1 MIRSIIFDLS
11 EVLIAGLVGIEKV
24 LAHELSVPED
34 GILPS
39 FAGNMRDQ
47 LFLGEI
53 SEGEYLNY
61 VISNAGWKISI
72 GKLKKVTRENFHH
85 EVKGTHAILT
95 DLIPMVDL
103 VLLSDHAR
111 EWVSYIKS
119 IHSFL
124 NQFRQA
130 YFSYDLRSIKKDQQT
145 YNIVLD
151 QVAVSP
157 QNCLF
162 IDDNTNNVRVA
173 ESVGIASIL
182 FENAEQLSTELK
194 RILI

>member
-1 MIRSIIFDLS
+1 MVECVIFDLS

-24 LAHELSVPED
+24 LSQELRVPENR
-34 GILPS
+34 ILPS
-39 FAGNMRDQ
+39 FAGTMRDQ

-53 SEGEYLNY
+53 SEDEYLKY
-61 VISNAGWKISI
+61 VILNEGWKISI
-72 GKLKKVTRENFHH
+72 GNLKKVIRDNFHY

-111 EWVSYIKS
+111 EWVSYIES

-124 NQFRQA
+124 NQFQQTF
-130 YFSYDLRSIKKDQQT
+130 FSYDLRSMKKDQQT
-145 YNIVLD
+145 FNIVLD
-151 QVAVSP
+151 EVPASP

-162 IDDNTNNVRVA
+162 IDDNPDNVRVA
-173 ESVGIASIL
+173 ETVGLAGIQ
-182 FENAEQLSTELK
+182 FENAEQLSSELK
-194 RILI
+194 RMLT